1 MSAWELTE
9 EDFRAAAAELG
20 VEPRTLD
27 AVVRVESA
35 GSGFLEPGVPKI
47 LFEGH
52 IFWKELKKAGID
64 PEDHTAAHSSVVHP
78 KWDRTKYLGGR
89 KEYDRLREA
98 EGIHRAAALRSAS
111 WGAFQIMGFNHAAC
125 GFADVETFVDA
136 HKSGAAEQL
145 AAFCA
150 FLRSQRLV
158 GFLREKDWA
167 EFARRYN
174 GPAYAQNKYDEKLH
188 AAYQRSGL
196 AQYSTSEKS

>member
-9 EDFRAAAAELG
+9 EDFRAAAAELE

-64 PEDHTAAHSSVVHP
+64 PEAHAAAHPSIVHP
-78 KWDRTKYLGGR
+78 KWDRTRYRGGR
-89 KEYDRLREA
+89 KEYNRLREA

-125 GFADVETFVDA
+125 GFAEVEAFVEA
-136 HKSGAAEQL
+136 QASGAAEQL

-158 GFLREKDWA
+158 GFLREKDWT

-174 GPAYAQNKYDEKLH
+174 GPAYAQNKYDEKLR

-196 AQYSTSEKS
+196 AHSTDGTK